1 LNIWKSN
8 FEHPTSNIQKRTP
21 KAFEAEKHQLVKLQH
36 PSSKLQRSIKLQA
49 PMRIRTLD
57 CLFGACSLEFL
68 WSLVLG
74 AWCFSTLPATAEA
87 PSDAPFISGTQAYK
101 ASDFDGSAAAFRR
114 SAALQPAS
122 GTLQNLGLAEW
133 QRAKVGPAIL
143 AWEQALWLDPFN
155 QSARV
160 NLRFARKA
168 AQLEAPDLSWNEVVS
183 GWLPI
188 NWWAWLAGMS
198 LWLAVGMGTLPGVLR
213 LPKAAWHQAL
223 AAFGVMVFLLS
234 VPAHLGVH
242 SRSHLGFVLKK
253 DTPLRLTPTQEA
265 QAITRLSAGEP
276 VRSLRTRGNYVFVRT
291 SRSTGWLAR
300 DQFSLIC
307 PADGKL

>member
-1 LNIWKSN
+1 VKLQY
-8 FEHPTSNIQKRTP
+8 PTSNIQKDIR
-21 KAFEAEKHQLVKLQH
+21 F
-36 PSSKLQRSIKLQA
+36 QA
-49 PMRIRTLD
+49 PNNRACALD
-57 CLFGACSLEFL
+57 GFGGWCLELF
-68 WSLVLG
+68 WSLVIG
-74 AWCFSTLPATAEA
+74 AWSFRLRVRQAVCVLFVVSPLLASAA
-87 PSDAPFISGTQAYK
+87 QVSDASFIAGTQTFKDA
-101 ASDFDGSAAAFRR
+101 DFERSAAAFRQ

-133 QRAKVGPAIL
+133 QQGKVGAAIL

-183 GWLPI
+183 AWLPI

-213 LPKAAWHQAL
+213 QPKAAWHQAL

-242 SRSHLGFVLKK
+242 SRSHLGFVLNKE
-253 DTPLRLTPTQEA
+253 TPLRMTPTLEA

-276 VRSLRTRGNYVFVRT
+276 VRSLRTRGNYVLVRT

-300 DQFSLIC
+300 DKFSLIC
-307 PADGKL
+307 PPDGKI